1 MSNDIFV
8 WVEQCRGQ
16 PAAVSWE
23 AVGVA
28 RRLADELGGGVTAC
42 VFGGEGGKALAQEA
56 ISYGADTVLLA
67 EDATLADFRV
77 EPQAALLA
85 KAVREAGPTAVII
98 GATFRG
104 RELGPALAVELDT
117 GCIADCIT
125 LELEDGS
132 TELAKVGQLVA
143 TRPIYAG
150 KLLCKCVI
158 PERRPQIFTTRVR
171 AFPKPEPDSA
181 RSGEVVRVEPV
192 LAEGD
197 LFSKVMG
204 FRETEGGVSLADAG
218 IIVSGGRGVGG
229 PEGFEPV
236 RELAQVL
243 GAALGSS
250 RAAVDAGWIPY
261 EHQVG
266 QTGKTVSPDLYI
278 ACGISGAIQHQ
289 AGMRTSKIIVAV
301 NKDLE
306 APIFKL
312 AHYGIVGDLFKVVPA
327 LTAVLKEK
335 LG

>member
-8 WVEQCRGQ
+8 WVEQFKGQ
-16 PAAVSWE
+16 PAAASWE
-23 AVGVA
+23 AIGVA
-28 RRLADELGGGVTAC
+28 RRLADELGGSVIAC
-42 VFGGEGGKALAQEA
+42 AFGGQGMESLAQEA
-56 ISYGADTVLLA
+56 LSYGADAVLLA
-67 EDATLADFRV
+67 EDVTLADFRV
-77 EPQAALLA
+77 EPQAALMA
-85 KAVREAGPTAVII
+85 EAIREAEPTAILI

-117 GCIADCIT
+117 GCVADCT
-125 LELEDGS
+125 ALEIED
-132 TELAKVGQLVA
+132 GQLVA

-171 AFPKPEPDSA
+171 AFPKPEPDPA
-181 RSGEVVRVEPV
+181 RSGQVTRVEPV
-192 LAEGD
+192 LAED
-197 LFSKVMG
+197 DILSKVTG
-204 FRETEGGVSLADAG
+204 FQETEGGVSLADAG

-236 RELAQVL
+236 RELAQAL
-243 GAALGSS
+243 GAALGAS

-289 AGMRTSKIIVAV
+289 AGMRTSKVIVAI
-301 NKDLE
+301 NKDPE

-327 LTAVLKEK
+327 LTAALKEK

>member
-8 WVEQCRGQ
+8 WVEQFKGQ
-16 PAAVSWE
+16 PAGASWE
-23 AVGVA
+23 AIGTA
-28 RRLADELGGGVTAC
+28 RRLAGETGGSVVAC
-42 VFGGEGGKALAQEA
+42 VFGGEGVESLAQEA
-56 ISYGADTVLLA
+56 ISYGADKVLLA
-67 EDATLADFRV
+67 GDGTLSDFRV
-77 EPQAALLA
+77 EPQTALLA
-85 KAVREAGPTAVII
+85 KVVREAEPVAVII

-117 GCIADCIT
+117 GCIADCIA
-125 LELEDGS
+125 LEFED
-132 TELAKVGQLVA
+132 GQLVA

-150 KLLCKCVI
+150 KLLSRCTI

-171 AFPKPEPDSA
+171 AFPRPEPDAA
-181 RSGEVVRVEPV
+181 RSGEGVGVEPV
-192 LAEGD
+192 LAED
-197 LFSKVMG
+197 DIATKVTG
-204 FRETEGGVSLADAG
+204 FNATEGGVSLADAS

-236 RELAQVL
+236 RELAQTL

-289 AGMRTSKIIVAV
+289 AGMRTSKVIVAI
-301 NKDLE
+301 NKDPE

-312 AHYGIVGDLFKVVPA
+312 AHYGIVGDLFKVVPP
-327 LTAVLKEK
+327 LTEALKEK
-335 LG
+335 MG

>member
-8 WVEQCRGQ
+8 WVEQFKGQ
-16 PAAVSWE
+16 STAASWE
-23 AVGVA
+23 AIGAA
-28 RRLADELGGGVTAC
+28 RRLADEQGGSVTAC
-42 VFGGEGGKALAQEA
+42 VFGGQGVEPLAQEA
-56 ISYGADTVLLA
+56 ISYGADKVLLA

-77 EPQAALLA
+77 EPQVALLA
-85 KAVREAGPTAVII
+85 QVVREAEPAVVLV

-104 RELGPALAVELDT
+104 RELAPALAVELDT
-117 GCIADCIT
+117 GCIADCVT
-125 LELEDGS
+125 LEFEDG
-132 TELAKVGQLVA
+132 QLIA

-150 KLLCKCVI
+150 KLLSKCAI

-171 AFPKPEPDSA
+171 AFLKPEPDAA
-181 RSGEVVRVEPV
+181 RSGDVTRVEPV
-192 LAEGD
+192 LAED
-197 LFSKVMG
+197 QISSKVTG
-204 FRETEGGVSLADAG
+204 FGETEGGVSLADAS

-243 GAALGSS
+243 GAAMGAS

-266 QTGKTVSPDLYI
+266 QTGKTVSPDLYV

-289 AGMRTSKIIVAV
+289 AGMRTSKVIVAI
-301 NKDLE
+301 NKDPD
-306 APIFKL
+306 APIFTL

-327 LTAVLKEK
+327 LTAALEEK

>member
-8 WVEQCRGQ
+8 WVEQFKEQ
-16 PAAVSWE
+16 PAAASWE
-23 AVGVA
+23 AIGAA
-28 RRLADELGGGVTAC
+28 RDLADGVGGGMTAC
-42 VFGGEGGKALAQEA
+42 VFGGPGVEALAQEA

-67 EDATLADFRV
+67 EDETLADFRV

-85 KAVREAGPTAVII
+85 KAVRDADPAVVLI

-104 RELGPALAVELDT
+104 RELGPMLAVELDT
-117 GCIADCIT
+117 GCIADCT
-125 LELEDGS
+125 ALVLED
-132 TELAKVGQLVA
+132 GQLVA

-150 KLLCKCVI
+150 KLLCKCTI
-158 PERRPQIFTTRVR
+158 PERRPQIITTRVR

-181 RSGEVVRVEPV
+181 RSGEVTRVEPV
-192 LAEGD
+192 LAED
-197 LFSKVMG
+197 DIASKVTG
-204 FRETEGGVSLADAG
+204 FQEIEGGVSLADAA

-236 RELAQVL
+236 RELARVL
-243 GAALGSS
+243 GAAMGAS

-289 AGMRTSKIIVAV
+289 AGMRTGKVIVAI
-301 NKDLE
+301 NKDPE

-312 AHYGIVGDLFKVVPA
+312 AHYGVVGDLFKVVPA
-327 LTAVLKEK
+327 LTAALKEE
-335 LG
+335 LR

>member
-8 WVEQCRGQ
+8 WVEQFKGQ
-16 PAAVSWE
+16 PAAASWE
-23 AVGVA
+23 AIGVA
-28 RRLADELGGGVTAC
+28 RRLADELGGSVTAC
-42 VFGGEGGKALAQEA
+42 AFGGQGMESLAQEA
-56 ISYGADTVLLA
+56 VSYGADAVLLA

-77 EPQAALLA
+77 EPQAALMA
-85 KAVREAGPTAVII
+85 EAIREAEPTAVLI

-117 GCIADCIT
+117 GCVADCT
-125 LELEDGS
+125 ALEIED
-132 TELAKVGQLVA
+132 GQLVA

-171 AFPKPEPDSA
+171 AFPKPEPDPA
-181 RSGEVVRVEPV
+181 RSGQVTRVEPV
-192 LAEGD
+192 LAED
-197 LFSKVMG
+197 DILSKVTG
-204 FRETEGGVSLADAG
+204 FQETEGGVSLADAG

-236 RELAQVL
+236 RELAQAL
-243 GAALGSS
+243 GAALGAS

-289 AGMRTSKIIVAV
+289 AGMRTSKVIVAI
-301 NKDLE
+301 NKDPE

-327 LTAVLKEK
+327 LTAALKEK

>member
-8 WVEQCRGQ
+8 WVEQFSGH
-16 PAAVSWE
+16 PTAASWE
-23 AVGVA
+23 AAGLA
-28 RRLADELGGGVTAC
+28 RRLADELGSDVTAC
-42 VFGGEGGKALAQEA
+42 VFGGQGIEPLAQEA
-56 ISYGADTVLLA
+56 ISYGADRVLLA

-85 KAVREAGPTAVII
+85 KVVREAEPAVVLI

-117 GCIADCIT
+117 GCIADCT
-125 LELEDGS
+125 ALEFED
-132 TELAKVGQLVA
+132 GQLVA

-150 KLLCKCVI
+150 KLLSRCVI

-171 AFPKPEPDSA
+171 AFPKPEPDSS
-181 RSGEVVRVEPV
+181 RSGEVTRVEPV
-192 LAEGD
+192 LAED
-197 LFSKVMG
+197 EIPSKVTG
-204 FRETEGGVSLADAG
+204 FKETKGGVSLTDAA

-229 PEGFEPV
+229 PEGYEPL

-243 GAALGSS
+243 GAALGAS

-289 AGMRTSKIIVAV
+289 AGMRTSKVIVAI
-301 NKDLE
+301 NKDPE

-312 AHYGIVGDLFKVVPA
+312 AHYGIVNDLFKVVPA
-327 LTAVLKEK
+327 LTEAFKEK

>member
-1 MSNDIFV
+1 MSKNDVFV
-8 WVEQCRGQ
+8 WIEQFKGQ
-16 PAAVSWE
+16 PVPASWE
-23 AVGVA
+23 AVGTA
-28 RRLADELGGGVTAC
+28 RRLADELGGGVTIC
-42 VFGGEGGKALAQEA
+42 VFGGLGVEPLAQQA
-56 ISYGADTVLLA
+56 ISYGADAVLLA

-85 KAVREAGPTAVII
+85 KAVREAEPAAVLL

-117 GCIADCIT
+117 GCIADCT
-125 LELEDGS
+125 ALALEGD
-132 TELAKVGQLVA
+132 VLVA

-150 KLLCKCVI
+150 KLLSKCTI
-158 PERRPQIFTTRVR
+158 SERRPQIVTTRAR
-171 AFPKPEPDSA
+171 AFPKPEPDPA
-181 RSGEVVRVEPV
+181 RSGEVIRVEPA
-192 LAEGD
+192 LAED
-197 LFSKVMG
+197 AIACKVTG
-204 FRETEGGVSLADAG
+204 FLEAEGGVSLADAA

-229 PEGFEPV
+229 PEGFGPV
-236 RELAQVL
+236 RELAQTL
-243 GAALGSS
+243 GAAMGAS

-289 AGMRTSKIIVAV
+289 AGMRTSKVIVAV
-301 NKDLE
+301 NKDPE

-327 LTAVLKEK
+327 LTAAFKEK

>member
-1 MSNDIFV
+1 MSNDIFT
-8 WVEQCRGQ
+8 WVEQFKGQ
-16 PAAVSWE
+16 PAAASWE
-23 AVGVA
+23 AIGA
-28 RRLADELGGGVTAC
+28 GRRLADELGGNVIAC
-42 VFGGEGGKALAQEA
+42 VFGGQGIESLAQEA
-56 ISYGADTVLLA
+56 ISYGANSVLLA

-85 KAVREAGPTAVII
+85 KVIREAEPTAVVI

-104 RELGPALAVELDT
+104 RELGPALAVELDS
-117 GCIADCIT
+117 GCIADCIA
-125 LELEDGS
+125 LELED
-132 TELAKVGQLVA
+132 GQLVA

-150 KLLCKCVI
+150 KLLSKCVI

-171 AFPKPEPDSA
+171 AFPKPEPDST
-181 RSGEVVRVEPV
+181 RSGQVTPVEPV
-192 LAEGD
+192 LAED
-197 LFSKVMG
+197 DILSKVAG

-266 QTGKTVSPDLYI
+266 QTGKTVSPDLYV
-278 ACGISGAIQHQ
+278 AAGISGAIQHQ
-289 AGMRTSKIIVAV
+289 AGMRTSKVIVAI
-301 NKDLE
+301 NKDPE

-327 LTAVLKEK
+327 FTVALKEK